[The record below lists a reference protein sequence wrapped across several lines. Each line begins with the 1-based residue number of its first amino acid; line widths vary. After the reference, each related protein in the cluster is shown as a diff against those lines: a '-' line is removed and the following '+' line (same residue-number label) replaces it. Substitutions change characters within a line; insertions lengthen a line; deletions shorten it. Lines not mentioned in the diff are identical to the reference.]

1 MGVRTSQEKNRV
13 LCALHSLPGRGD
25 WHRSLDRPENGIFRA
40 KDLRV
45 RIELAGEGVKAIK
58 SPTGAFALQ
67 AGENELVVVP
77 AEGTFL
83 GRSVVWKID
92 NQPNLSAVEAICYLG
107 EEKEFDFQ
115 ELLDVQI
122 AFGLELRE
130 LGTEIKA
137 ITVPEIKLGDKRIDV
152 EWSGLRVA
160 VPAK

>member
-1 MGVRTSQEKNRV
+1 M

-45 RIELAGEGVKAIK
+45 RIELEGEGVRAIK
-58 SPTGAFALQ
+58 SQAGTFALQ

-77 AEGTFL
+77 ANGMFL

-92 NQPNLSAVEAICYLG
+92 TQPNMSAVEAVCYLG
-107 EEKEFDFQ
+107 QEQEFNFQ
-115 ELLDVQI
+115 DLLDVQI

-130 LGTEIKA
+130 LGNEMNGFTA
-137 ITVPEIKLGDKRIDV
+137 PEMKRGKQRIDV

-160 VPAK
+160 VPAE

>member
-1 MGVRTSQEKNRV
+1 M

-45 RIELAGEGVKAIK
+45 RIELEGEGVRAIK
-58 SPTGAFALQ
+58 SQAGTFALQ

-77 AEGTFL
+77 ANGMFL

-92 NQPNLSAVEAICYLG
+92 TQPNMSAVEAVCYLG
-107 EEKEFDFQ
+107 QEQEFDFQ
-115 ELLDVQI
+115 DLLDVQI

-130 LGTEIKA
+130 MGNEMNGFTA
-137 ITVPEIKLGDKRIDV
+137 PEMKRGKQRIDV

-160 VPAK
+160 VPAE

>member
-1 MGVRTSQEKNRV
+1 M

-45 RIELAGEGVKAIK
+45 RIELEGEGVRAIK
-58 SPTGAFALQ
+58 SQAGTFALQ

-77 AEGTFL
+77 ANGMFL

-92 NQPNLSAVEAICYLG
+92 TQPNMSAVEAVCYLG
-107 EEKEFDFQ
+107 QEQEFDFQ
-115 ELLDVQI
+115 DLLDVQI

-130 LGTEIKA
+130 LGNEMNGFTA
-137 ITVPEIKLGDKRIDV
+137 PEMKRGKQRIDV

-160 VPAK
+160 VPAE

>member
-1 MGVRTSQEKNRV
+1 M

-45 RIELAGEGVKAIK
+45 RIELEGEGVRAIK
-58 SPTGAFALQ
+58 SQAGTFALQ

-77 AEGTFL
+77 ANGMFL

-92 NQPNLSAVEAICYLG
+92 TQPNMSAVEAVCYLG
-107 EEKEFDFQ
+107 QEQEFDFQ
-115 ELLDVQI
+115 DLLDVQI

-130 LGTEIKA
+130 LANEMNGFTA
-137 ITVPEIKLGDKRIDV
+137 PEMKRGKQRIDV

-160 VPAK
+160 VPAE